1 MNYEEAMNLTG
12 ADIFGMFWWVGL
24 IFIAVIV
31 GRYARWIRPK

>member
-24 IFIAVIV
+24 IAVGMIFGVIAK
-31 GRYARWIRPK
+31 WITPK